1 MKIQI
6 NVDST
11 KYIIVMIFSNR
22 LKTLRKK
29 LKLLK
34 MLLRKSWKKQKVQK
48 KKKTRS
54 MGTYRTQT
62 ELSLRRNHKKRKT
75 N

>member
-6 NVDST
+6 NVDIS
-11 KYIIVMIFSNR
+11 KYIIVIIFSNR

-62 ELSLRRNHKKRKT
+62 ELSLRRKHKNRKT